1 MRRAV
6 QHIVLCVAFLLG
18 VVFIVSSSADAQTP
32 REPTKESA
40 PVSTR
45 NQPLRA
51 KLEMAH
57 RILHMEGLAE
67 DSTRGH
73 ITGRSED
80 GLVYIKPWGSA
91 FEWVTANEMQGID
104 MDGKLVDGKGRM
116 HSERVLH
123 LEILKARKDGGSV
136 VHVHPYYSILLS
148 TVFTGSIVNVGQQSV
163 PFTGKIPFYTD
174 PWLIQ
179 TKEQAIEVAKTL
191 GDSPVV
197 LMKNHGITVVGR
209 SIEEAVVLAIHFEQA
224 AKDHLMVNQFGKPN
238 GMSLEDCKKLY
249 KNNYSPDQIKMVW
262 DYLAAKAAKK
272 YASR

>member
-1 MRRAV
+1 MKRVGHHVVVCVICLVAALLVVSTSAV
-6 QHIVLCVAFLLG
+6 
-18 VVFIVSSSADAQTP
+18 AQTP
-32 REPTKESA
+32 KEPAKEAAAA
-40 PVSTR
+40 PLK
-45 NQPLRA
+45 NQALRA

-73 ITGRSED
+73 VTGRSED

-104 MDGKLVDGKGRM
+104 FDGKLVDGKGRM

-123 LEILKARKDGGSV
+123 LEILKARKDAGSV
-136 VHVHPYYSILLS
+136 VHVHPNYSILLS

-163 PFTGKIPFYTD
+163 PFVGKIPFYTD

-179 TKEQAIEVAKTL
+179 TKEQAIDIAKTM
-191 GDSPVV
+191 GDKPVV

-209 SIEEAVVLAIHFEQA
+209 NIEEAVVLAIHFEQA
-224 AKDHLMVNQFGKPN
+224 ARDHLAAIQLGKPS
-238 GMSLEDCKKLY
+238 GMTVEDAKKLY
-249 KNNYSPDQIKMVW
+249 NNNYKLDQIKMVW
-262 DYLAAKAAKK
+262 DYMAAKAAKK
-272 YASR
+272 YGSQ

>member
-1 MRRAV
+1 
-6 QHIVLCVAFLLG
+6 
-18 VVFIVSSSADAQTP
+18 
-32 REPTKESA
+32 
-40 PVSTR
+40 
-45 NQPLRA
+45 
-51 KLEMAH
+51 
-57 RILHMEGLAE
+57 
-67 DSTRGH
+67 
-73 ITGRSED
+73 
-80 GLVYIKPWGSA
+80 
-91 FEWVTANEMQGID
+91 

-123 LEILKARKDGGSV
+123 LEVLKARKGAGSV

-179 TKEQAIEVAKTL
+179 TKEQAIAVSNTL

-209 SIEEAVVLAIHFEQA
+209 NIEEAVVLAIHFESA
-224 AKDHLMVNQFGKPN
+224 AKDHLMANQFGKAS
-238 GMSLEDCKKLY
+238 GMTLEDCKKLY

-262 DYLAAKAAKK
+262 DYMAAKAAKK
-272 YASR
+272 YGSP

>member
-1 MRRAV
+1 MKRAV
-6 QHIVLCVAFLLG
+6 QRVTVFAVFFVLAALV
-18 VVFIVSSSADAQTP
+18 VSSSVNAQTK
-32 REPTKESA
+32 EPAKETSA
-40 PVSTR
+40 ASLR
-45 NQPLRA
+45 NQALRV

-73 ITGRSED
+73 ITARSED
-80 GLVYIKPWGSA
+80 GLVYIKPWGTA
-91 FEWVTANEMQGID
+91 FEWVKASEMQGMD

-123 LEILKARKDGGSV
+123 LEIMKARKDVGSV
-136 VHVHPYYSILLS
+136 VHVHPNYSILLS

-163 PFTGKIPFYTD
+163 PFTGKIPLYVD

-209 SIEEAVVLAIHFEQA
+209 NIEEAVVLAVHFEQA
-224 AKDHLMVNQFGKPN
+224 AKDHLMASQFGKPS
-238 GMSLEDCKKLY
+238 GMSIEDAKKLY
-249 KNNYSPDQIKMVW
+249 NNNYKPDQIKMVW
-262 DYLAAKAAKK
+262 DYMAAKAAKK
-272 YASR
+272 YGSQ

>member
-1 MRRAV
+1 MRRVGHHVVVCAICLVAAV
-6 QHIVLCVAFLLG
+6 L
-18 VVFIVSSSADAQTP
+18 VVSTSAVAQTP
-32 REPTKESA
+32 KEPAKEAAAA
-40 PVSTR
+40 PLK
-45 NQPLRA
+45 NQALRA

-73 ITGRSED
+73 VTGRSED

-104 MDGKLVDGKGRM
+104 FDGKLVDGKGRM

-123 LEILKARKDGGSV
+123 LEILKARKDAGSV
-136 VHVHPYYSILLS
+136 VHVHPNYSILLS
-148 TVFTGSIVNVGQQSV
+148 TVFTGSIVTVGQQSV

-179 TKEQAIEVAKTL
+179 TKEQAIDIAKTM
-191 GDSPVV
+191 GDKPVV

-209 SIEEAVVLAIHFEQA
+209 NIEEAVVLAIHFEQA
-224 AKDHLMVNQFGKPN
+224 ARDHLAAIQLGKPS
-238 GMSLEDCKKLY
+238 GMTVEDAKKLY
-249 KNNYSPDQIKMVW
+249 NNNYKLDQIKMVW
-262 DYLAAKAAKK
+262 DYMAAKAAKK
-272 YASR
+272 YGSQ